1 MREPVLGPTEAVG
14 HGRVVVMSSPQSGL
28 QTPILLW
35 SWEPATSSK
44 VL

>member
-14 HGRVVVMSSPQSGL
+14 HGRVVVMSPQSGL